1 MKRKKPFYSGNY
13 PNSPNYDPNLPLG
26 WNKWDA
32 MEAEYDFDDEELE
45 TENTNDN
52 EPTNENN

>member
-1 MKRKKPFYSGNY
+1 MKRNKPFYSGNY

-32 MEAEYDFDDEELE
+32 MEAEDDIEEDEEIE
-45 TENTNDN
+45 E
-52 EPTNENN
+52 EKEEEWEKE